1 MNELLNFVF
10 LVLHL
15 VSLYPKHPCTCMTYF
30 SKGFIMNAYFFHQRQ
45 ILFVFRKRSVITLKE
60 S

>member
-15 VSLYPKHPCTCMTYF
+15 VSLYPKHAYPCMTYS
-30 SKGFIMNAYFFHQRQ
+30 SKGFIMNA
-45 ILFVFRKRSVITLKE
+45 
-60 S
+60 